1 MSQEQSVT
9 YAIVFSGQIVEGFQ
23 LISVKAHLAKMLKAS
38 PEKMAALFSGKP
50 VVIKRTAD
58 KQEAAKYGM
67 ALKKVG
73 ADVKVKIIR
82 GDSATAKPVP
92 TQAPAAKPA
101 IPTAAVKPATQPT
114 ATPVSAAPVSSPA
127 SEDLS
132 NRSVVTLAGANTNL
146 SPDFSLAENEGDL
159 FEPSEKEAAV
169 VVNIDAI
176 DLAENDGSP
185 IIEPTAHTKLEL
197 DLSAISIA
205 ENDGSPIAAP
215 REIAEKIEAP
225 EFDLDEPG
233 AVLETLKEEVEL
245 VDPDVSSI
253 SLAFP
258 GSDLLNPD
266 EIDKGPEPVVPD
278 VSNIKLVANRATF
291 DLG

>member
-9 YAIVFSGQIVEGFQ
+9 YAIVFNGQIVEGFQ
-23 LISVKAHLAKMLKAS
+23 IISVKAHLAKMLKAS
-38 PEKMAALFSGKP
+38 PEKMTALFSGKP

-82 GDSATAKPVP
+82 SDAAAAK
-92 TQAPAAKPA
+92 PAAKPA
-101 IPTAAVKPATQPT
+101 NAPIPNAKPAAQP
-114 ATPVSAAPVSSPA
+114 AQKAAPAPA
-127 SEDLS
+127 PAPANDDPA
-132 NRSVVTLAGANTNL
+132 NRSIVAISTDGVL
-146 SPDFSLAENEGDL
+146 PDFTLAENEGDL
-159 FEPSEKEAAV
+159 FEPADKEAPV
-169 VVNIDAI
+169 VVNIDDI

-185 IIEPTAHTKLEL
+185 IVEPTPHEKLEL
-197 DLSAISIA
+197 DLSAISVA
-205 ENDGSPIAAP
+205 ENDGSPIAEP
-215 REIAEKIEAP
+215 RPQAEKIEAP
-225 EFDLDEPG
+225 EFGLDEPG

-245 VDPDVSSI
+245 VNPDVSSI

-266 EIDKGPEPVVPD
+266 EIDEGPEPVVPD

-291 DLG
+291 DIG

>member
-9 YAIVFSGQIVEGFQ
+9 YAIVFSGEIVEGFQ
-23 LISVKAHLAKMLKAS
+23 IISVKAHLAKMLRAS

-58 KQEAAKYGM
+58 KQEAAKYGT

-73 ADVKVKIIR
+73 ADIRVKIIR
-82 GDSATAKPVP
+82 GEATAPKPNQIP
-92 TQAPAAKPA
+92 TSTPASTAAPGQGTPAVKTSQAT
-101 IPTAAVKPATQPT
+101 PTAATVPSG
-114 ATPVSAAPVSSPA
+114 VSA
-127 SEDLS
+127 DF
-132 NRSVVTLAGANTNL
+132 TLV
-146 SPDFSLAENEGDL
+146 ENEGNL
-159 FEPSEKEAAV
+159 FEPFEKEKPV
-169 VVNIDAI
+169 EVDISELS
-176 DLAENDGSP
+176 LAENDGSP
-185 IIEPTAHTKLEL
+185 IIEPTPKEKREL

-205 ENDGSPIAAP
+205 ENDGSPIVEPRVLPEKVVAP
-215 REIAEKIEAP
+215 D
-225 EFDLDEPG
+225 FGLDEPG
-233 AVLETLKEEVEL
+233 AVLETLKEEVEP
-245 VDPDVSSI
+245 VNPDTSDM